1 MQEGLLSLED
11 TVLSFFPDVLPY
23 APCETMGHMKVRHL
37 LTMATGHSREPW
49 NFRDNQESDW
59 VYAFLSSY
67 VDREPGSQF
76 VYNTPASYMLSAI
89 VQKCT
94 GMTVC
99 EYLRPRLFDPLD
111 IHDISVSY
119 THLDVY
125 KRQPQYFTRLF
136 KKSVG
141 LSPYQ
146 YLIQYRMNASIKL
159 LKDRALT
166 VTQIAE
172 AVGYPDTKSFDRAFR
187 DKYGVSPGKFRKF
200 YVPLP

>member
-1 MQEGLLSLED
+1 
-11 TVLSFFPDVLPY
+11 
-23 APCETMGHMKVRHL
+23 MKVRHL

-99 EYLRPRLFDPLD
+99 EYLRPRLFDPWTSMIYGGRHALGE
-111 IHDISVSY
+111 S
-119 THLDVY
+119 
-125 KRQPQYFTRLF
+125 
-136 KKSVG
+136 
-141 LSPYQ
+141 
-146 YLIQYRMNASIKL
+146 IQV
-159 LKDRALT
+159 AL
-166 VTQIAE
+166 
-172 AVGYPDTKSFDRAFR
+172 G
-187 DKYGVSPGKFRKF
+187 
-200 YVPLP
+200 